1 MYLIIIQF
9 LFKNKEIDGY
19 ILLLLRKTRYFA
31 KLVMDSYTDVYLR
44 QFFSTLGQLSAVCVS
59 SAVVVP
65 MWNYYKLNGVSVF
78 SRVRHVLA
86 NEWEQWTTP
95 NVMYIETDAESD
107 MDSDAE
113 TNVVKTPRV
122 QS

>member
-1 MYLIIIQF
+1 
-9 LFKNKEIDGY
+9 
-19 ILLLLRKTRYFA
+19 
-31 KLVMDSYTDVYLR
+31 MDSYTDVYLR

-78 SRVRHVLA
+78 SRMRYVLA
-86 NEWEQWTTP
+86 NEWEQWTSP
-95 NVMYIETDAESD
+95 DAGVHRLYTGIDSGAD
-107 MDSDAE
+107 TDSDSDSDTLA
-113 TNVVKTPRV
+113 NASSRV